1 MVNAFIQRIRG
12 ARLCS
17 ANQAATHNVPAYSP
31 NYLGLIGEL
40 VSKRPS
46 TLTAC
51 AKKRVIGKAC
61 SRHVCCAQHNVWAAS
76 PSGAIHCQRQSAV
89 AGWREH

>member
-1 MVNAFIQRIRG
+1 MVNAFIQQISG

-40 VSKRPS
+40 VSKCPS

-61 SRHVCCAQHNVWAAS
+61 SRHVCCAHQTFGQRPHQAQFTANAS
-76 PSGAIHCQRQSAV
+76 LQ
-89 AGWREH
+89 